1 MSDQAE
7 AWGGAAADYEQVF
20 VDPDLPDVR
29 NPLRPA
35 LAALAGPRKVVAD
48 LGCGTGVLLSFL
60 AERFSHVHAVDFAD
74 GMLVRARQAAAGLA
88 NVTFWHRP
96 LTRLPELRGGIDVA
110 VAVNSFVMPGLDELE
125 RALRTAR
132 TLLRPGG
139 RLLGVLPAMD
149 AVHYYTMLML
159 DRARRTGMPQE
170 QARRNAAHL
179 AEHELYNFAFGEF
192 RYRGIVQHFW
202 QPFEARYRLRR
213 CGLRLLRLEKVHLS
227 WSQFGGAADLR
238 RLPPPWDW
246 FFEAEVRAKTGRS
259 EGGGRAES
267 A

>member
-7 AWGGAAADYEQVF
+7 AWGRAAADYEQVF

-35 LAALAGPRKVVAD
+35 LAELAGPDRVAAD
-48 LGCGTGVLLSFL
+48 LGCGAGPLLPFL
-60 AERFSHVHAVDFAD
+60 AARFGQVHAVDFAE
-74 GMLVRARQAAAGLA
+74 GMLARARQAAAGLA

-96 LTRLPELRGGIDVA
+96 LTRLPELRDAVDVA
-110 VAVNSFVMPGLDELE
+110 VAVNSLVMPDLDDLE

-132 TLLRPGG
+132 ALLRPGG
-139 RLLGVLPAMD
+139 RLLGVLPALD
-149 AVHYYTMLML
+149 GVHYFTMLML
-159 DRARRTGMPQE
+159 DRARRRGMPQE
-170 QARRNAAHL
+170 SARRNAAHL
-179 AEHELYNFAFGEF
+179 AEHELYDFAFAEF

-202 QPFEARYRLRR
+202 QPFEVRYRLRR
-213 CGLRLLRLEKVHLS
+213 CGLRLRRLEKVHLS

-246 FFEAEVRAKTGRS
+246 FFEAEPRPRPGR
-259 EGGGRAES
+259 
-267 A
+267 